1 MCTIEGLALFKWLLC
16 PSRTT
21 SISPAIPHH
30 NNNSTPS
37 QPNTVDQI
45 THTNKPNFTRLHK
58 HTKMSSNDNTSTLQA
73 AVDSVTGT
81 VQSVIGSVTGSTGDK
96 AQGEAKQ
103 DKAQAENDAS
113 HTAVKVPGA
122 TVSSSGVATD
132 HQDRTAGSWNQTVG
146 SAKET
151 VGGLIGSEVSP
162 TLPFRRGA
170 SKGMCVCVHRLLTP
184 LCP

>member
-1 MCTIEGLALFKWLLC
+1 
-16 PSRTT
+16 
-21 SISPAIPHH
+21 
-30 NNNSTPS
+30 
-37 QPNTVDQI
+37 
-45 THTNKPNFTRLHK
+45 
-58 HTKMSSNDNTSTLQA
+58 MSSNDNTSTLQA

-81 VQSVIGSVTGSTGDK
+81 VQSVIGSVTGSTADK

-151 VGGLIGSEVSP
+151 VGGLVGSEVSP

-170 SKGMCVCVHRLLTP
+170 TKGLFVCASIADTVVYLEPQADRSSAEPRGPGAGSSRPAVRPRLRRG
-184 LCP
+184 